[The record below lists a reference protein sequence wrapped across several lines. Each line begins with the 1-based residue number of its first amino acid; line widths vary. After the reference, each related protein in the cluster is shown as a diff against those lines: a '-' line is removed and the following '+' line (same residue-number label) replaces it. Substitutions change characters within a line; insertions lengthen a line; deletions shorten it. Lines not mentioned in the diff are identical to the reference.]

1 VRAASRI
8 TACAAVLIALL
19 AAAPAWGA
27 HPAHKAASSQPRA
40 PAGPPLVSGTGAG
53 EFAAS
58 PGADSSSSAPTSGG
72 DPLVA
77 NGLGSP
83 LCAGASA
90 AGLSAVS
97 RHNCSTSGFEAA
109 AAPTGDYGLDVHID
123 TGALGFTMSTI
134 EQDYL
139 IAPVWMGLVWLVHT
153 VVVALEWCFTL
164 NLLDSAAMSG
174 IERAL
179 RNTQS
184 AFTRPWLTL
193 ALALAGV
200 AAAYNGLVRRRVAET
215 LGQAALLLAMI
226 AGALWVVVDPTGTI
240 GALARFVDQASIGT
254 VGTVAQGTPSHAT
267 RTLAD
272 GMGTLFAGVVGAPW
286 CYLEFGDVRWCSD
299 PALLDPRLQRAA
311 LALAAGEEA
320 RSRCSR
326 ERRPAEE
333 LKGMPSEAVCAV
345 VAEESAGA
353 LTRSAALLRAA
364 RTNGELFLALPTNG
378 PGRNSI
384 NDDASLLR
392 TLCASSNA
400 TGCRGP
406 TAAQAEFRT
415 AGGTFARLGGLLLI
429 LAGALGMLLLLGY
442 IGLHLLGAELVGL
455 LYLLLAPLAAVAPA
469 LGEHGRATFRAWAA
483 RLIGAVVSKLIFSF
497 LLGVVLLLTH
507 LLLELEGFGW
517 WTRWLLVSASWWGA
531 YLQRRRALAL
541 IRGELRG
548 QSAGRGAGPLGHQDA
563 HDPFAWAR
571 HHFAQ
576 RAAARAERWKR
587 EHWRKPA
594 PYVPPRKHRRPWV
607 GGDGPDRRGPG
618 HEEPDGG
625 GDDRNGPGSGGPG
638 GSGPGGGWPGGGG
651 PQAGG
656 TGSGGSG
663 GGGPGGGGGPETGSG
678 DGGRD
683 GAGRDRGGP
692 GFGAPGG
699 GGGRRSRLWRP
710 RGSAGGPSRAGG
722 VLGGAARAGAAGGA
736 AALRSTPEG
745 QVAGMLHREHL
756 AAAAATAAAPSVM
769 ADLGRR
775 RAQLQRVHVARG
787 QALAAGD
794 ARRGV
799 QLDTRARR
807 IEADIERADAR
818 LLAARTTAARAQA
831 MRSAPHGPRAQA
843 ETARRAVFLDE
854 QAQLAPRGR
863 PTGGADGT
871 RRRDYAA
878 LAGLAGHAPVHYET
892 LDPASRRKAR
902 VQIDRALALRRELHR
917 AHGGHPRESEPS
929 GVRAPGAS
937 ERPPGAR
944 PDVPAGA
951 RVAAPESPVMRDAH
965 EVAARRKRQLGYG
978 RP

>member
-1 VRAASRI
+1 
-8 TACAAVLIALL
+8 
-19 AAAPAWGA
+19 
-27 HPAHKAASSQPRA
+27 
-40 PAGPPLVSGTGAG
+40 
-53 EFAAS
+53 
-58 PGADSSSSAPTSGG
+58 
-72 DPLVA
+72 
-77 NGLGSP
+77 
-83 LCAGASA
+83 
-90 AGLSAVS
+90 
-97 RHNCSTSGFEAA
+97 
-109 AAPTGDYGLDVHID
+109 
-123 TGALGFTMSTI
+123 
-134 EQDYL
+134 
-139 IAPVWMGLVWLVHT
+139 MG
-153 VVVALEWCFTL
+153 
-164 NLLDSAAMSG
+164 G

-415 AGGTFARLGGLLLI
+415 QGGTFARLGGLLLI

-571 HHFAQ
+571 HHFGQ

-618 HEEPDGG
+618 DGG
-625 GDDRNGPGSGGPG
+625 
-638 GSGPGGGWPGGGG
+638 PGGGG
-651 PQAGG
+651 PDADR
-656 TGSGGSG
+656 TGSGGPG
-663 GGGPGGGGGPETGSG
+663 GGGPGGGAPGDGGPEGGGTGSG
-678 DGGRD
+678 GREGGGSPPGGSGGEGGH
-683 GAGRDRGGP
+683 GAAAALSRRGP
-692 GFGAPGG
+692 RRPSGG
-699 GGGRRSRLWRP
+699 GGAGALPPGGELGAGARAL
-710 RGSAGGPSRAGG
+710 SAGGVTASQSLLNR
-722 VLGGAARAGAAGGA
+722 
-736 AALRSTPEG
+736 
-745 QVAGMLHREHL
+745 QVASMFHREHAD
-756 AAAAATAAAPSVM
+756 AAAHIASAPQIL
-769 ADLGRR
+769 ADLGLR
-775 RAQLQRVHVARG
+775 RAQLQRVR
-787 QALAAGD
+787 
-794 ARRGV
+794 
-799 QLDTRARR
+799 
-807 IEADIERADAR
+807 
-818 LLAARTTAARAQA
+818 AARTQAATAGDTRRRARLDARVQRIGHEIARTDAEVQA
-831 MRSAPHGPRAQA
+831 AHATVALVSAIHAAPS
-843 ETARRAVFLDE
+843 ARRTQLELQRRSRFLDE
-854 QAQLAPRGR
+854 QASLPSAGRALHAGARGGGG
-863 PTGGADGT
+863 GGAGSGDTGSGDT
-871 RRRDYAA
+871 GSGDARRRDYPA
-878 LAGLAGHAPVHYET
+878 LAPIADCGRLRYEA
-892 LDPASRRKAR
+892 LDPARRREVRAA
-902 VQIDRALALRRELHR
+902 VDRALGQRRAALGALGGPT
-917 AHGGHPRESEPS
+917 HGRPS
-929 GVRAPGAS
+929 TPTGA
-937 ERPPGAR
+937 RGPGAR
-944 PDVPAGA
+944 PPRPEPQPDNPLVPARRA
-951 RVAAPESPVMRDAH
+951 DRPAPAESPVMRDAH